1 MSGAGFISKRRDSRL
16 SPPRRR
22 SEPPARAL
30 PLPSPT
36 AALWFPTRF
45 SWLANLMPKPCLGH
59 KEQFGPPFDYSRTA
73 QIGEEVGRTV
83 EILHLHVDGTQ
94 LFERVSI

>member
-30 PLPSPT
+30 LQPSPT
-36 AALWFPTRF
+36 AALWFPIRF
-45 SWLANLMPKPCLGH
+45 SSLANLMPKPSLGH
-59 KEQFGPPFDYSRTA
+59 KEQFGPPFDYAGTA
-73 QIGEEVGRTV
+73 QIGEEVVGTI
-83 EILHLHVDGTQ
+83 EILHLHVDRTQ
-94 LFERVSI
+94 LLDRV